1 MSIKLVEYSLSKNAD
16 LIIGQFINLNVDL
29 ISDENIPPSTT
40 ISFSSVKNITVKTTP
55 IQLSISKDR
64 KKAVAIVGISVKDM
78 IQDGDPITFDI
89 DTSITGFETGKF
101 ICTARKIAPESLTLT
116 VDNKFL
122 DLPKGPNDPSITSL
136 PCSST
141 PGSTYCTK
149 VHTVLTDP
157 YGKKLSGVPVLISEN
172 RTGNLGRFHI
182 YSADQKNR
190 IKIEEVNGFDQMV
203 INSDQDGNVIFYL
216 YSQESLSAILEL
228 ISMIQGV
235 DYVHNATSPIYAI
248 SNKVQSSAL
257 RWPNI
262 EGFWSGNLK
271 SDGSPTFNVMI
282 TKYDNASHGDV
293 IVFYVDD
300 KRTEYMVRVDDPN
313 KDLGSY
319 SISLPYEIFQNY
331 YDKLVSF
338 SYVVVTTGGAIEV
351 SLKTGVTYIGG
362 VISKP
367 DPNVKRGYF
376 PCIVHTSLGIKTNNI
391 IEEYSLINY
400 DGIRFRQNGSH
411 DPKKG
416 LFMAIKVSDSEEG
429 ALPSNAT
436 VTQLNVYVDAPS
448 GGPYKNGN
456 FTNSYTQSMPTFT
469 DSETGGKYILFNVP
483 CCDLVN
489 FAPREESG
497 GVGNISFDYDVL
509 VDGKKKYGK
518 IWQGFI
524 DSRTN
529 DQPPCQE

>member
-40 ISFSSVKNITVKTTP
+40 ISFSNVKNITVKTTP

-78 IQDGDPITFDI
+78 IKDGDPITFDI

-338 SYVVVTTGGAIEV
+338 SYVVITTGGTIEV
-351 SLKTGVTYIGG
+351 SLTIGVTYMGG
-362 VISKP
+362 VIPKP
-367 DPNVKRGYF
+367 DPDVKRDYY
-376 PCIVHTSLGIKTNNI
+376 PCIVHTSAGSI
-391 IEEYSLINY
+391 IPENTFINY
-400 DGIRFRQNGSH
+400 DSIRRYPANN
-411 DPKKG
+411 
-416 LFMAIKVSDSEEG
+416 I
-429 ALPSNAT
+429 
-436 VTQLNVYVDAPS
+436 
-448 GGPYKNGN
+448 
-456 FTNSYTQSMPTFT
+456 NSK
-469 DSETGGKYILFNVP
+469 TG
-483 CCDLVN
+483 
-489 FAPREESG
+489 
-497 GVGNISFDYDVL
+497 
-509 VDGKKKYGK
+509 
-518 IWQGFI
+518 
-524 DSRTN
+524 
-529 DQPPCQE
+529 